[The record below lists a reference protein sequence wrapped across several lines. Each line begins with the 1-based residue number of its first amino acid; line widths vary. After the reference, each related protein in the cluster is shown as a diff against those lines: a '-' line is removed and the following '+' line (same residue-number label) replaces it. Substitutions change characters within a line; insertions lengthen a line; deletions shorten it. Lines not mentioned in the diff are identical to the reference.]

1 MQVFPMHVVRE
12 QQTHTKSPLEKVSG
26 RKFLLF
32 VLNQNK
38 KKGKKE
44 METDWKGQII
54 PRGRNQPESEASEA
68 QLLQAAE
75 QERGARSDHAVSTA
89 SVPT

>member
-1 MQVFPMHVVRE
+1 MCQSCTAPQLNPFVQVLHVVRE
-12 QQTHTKSPLEKVSG
+12 QQTHNKSPLEKVSG

-68 QLLQAAE
+68 QLPQAAK
-75 QERGARSDHAVSTA
+75 QERGA
-89 SVPT
+89 